1 MSKWEKCR
9 PRKLDPAEETS
20 EEIRAEWKEFIRRGC
35 QQLGQTF
42 GLGFKPDLCQIF
54 TENPSEDC
62 LFNYQRRDNSG
73 SNGAGMGEG
82 PDDLLTP
89 LARHKRD
96 RNEWRTRYRPP
107 DRASVAYEAN
117 LWPVGL
123 DAADYKANIFFRCF
137 VLRVFSKCREAK
149 TTEIQRWIE
158 ITRIDHFSRSLPFT
172 IFFDTCSMLIDRG
185 IFQSIIKYRFACV
198 RWKRNIHS
206 RIGINVKR
214 FMLLRRLNF
223 LPRKS

>member
-1 MSKWEKCR
+1 MERVYKAG
-9 PRKLDPAEETS
+9 PRVANNLVKLSDS
-20 EEIRAEWKEFIRRGC
+20 VSN
-35 QQLGQTF
+35 
-42 GLGFKPDLCQIF
+42 QIF
-54 TENPSEDC
+54 ARYSPVPENPSEDC

-158 ITRIDHFSRSLPFT
+158 ITRIDDFSRSLPFT
-172 IFFDTCSMLIDRG
+172 IFDFFRYMFDDWSTEAFPNQLS
-185 IFQSIIKYRFACV
+185 
-198 RWKRNIHS
+198 NI
-206 RIGINVKR
+206 V
-214 FMLLRRLNF
+214 LLAYDEREIYIVG
-223 LPRKS
+223 